1 MNIRVV
7 REQAPN
13 MVDELIVDKLQSL
26 GVVEETNFTWQKCS
40 FDVLFGLKLFLTI
53 KKTLVGQKEN
63 KK

>member
-26 GVVEETNFTWQKCS
+26 GVVEETNFTCQKCS
-40 FDVLFGLKLFLTI
+40 FDVLFGLKLF
-53 KKTLVGQKEN
+53 
-63 KK
+63 